1 MLDTLIGKLVH
12 ISGVGGPF
20 TVRDVGYNSLGT
32 QTELLLLI
40 TELHDGP
47 GTLNQMPYNS
57 VSGIDHCGRTVR
69 VLVTKIELK
78 GATVLNP

>member
-1 MLDTLIGKLVH
+1 MLDTLVGKLVH

-40 TELHDGP
+40 TSMSDGP
-47 GTLNQMPYNS
+47 GVRRERTSN
-57 VSGIDHCGRTVR
+57 VVTGINHNGRTVR
-69 VLVTKIELK
+69 VLVTTLELK